1 MIFYNF
7 SKFSN
12 FNKIPD
18 LDLHKNLKLNLNLRH
33 YFINQNGLK
42 TKQCRN
48 RLLVDM
54 LFHIPRRTD
63 SGIPQRIVQHQV
75 DSCPCKD
82 MCLNIWSLEIRH
94 NCQHREH
101 CDALSPFYR
110 SCLSQSRAYGI
121 IWSFRGNHQHLHSI
135 LCRT

>member
-12 FNKIPD
+12 FNKITH

-42 TKQCRN
+42 TNGKCQDCN
-48 RLLVDM
+48 RLQLVDM
-54 LFHIPRRTD
+54 LCHPSRRVY
-63 SGIPQRIVQHQV
+63 SGIPQRIVQPQV
-75 DSCPCKD
+75 ECCRCKD

-101 CDALSPFYR
+101 CDALFPFYR
-110 SCLSQSRAYGI
+110 SR
-121 IWSFRGNHQHLHSI
+121 
-135 LCRT
+135 